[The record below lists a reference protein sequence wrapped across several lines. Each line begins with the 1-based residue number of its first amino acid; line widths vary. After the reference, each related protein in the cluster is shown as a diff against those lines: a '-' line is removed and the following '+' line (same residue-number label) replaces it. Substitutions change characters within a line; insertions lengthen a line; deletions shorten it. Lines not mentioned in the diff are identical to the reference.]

1 MGSAVQALKPFE
13 EAYAEADWSPVKS
26 IPAFDAAHR
35 RNAYNVQLSMEQE
48 ALRR

>member
-1 MGSAVQALKPFE
+1 MGTAVQALKPFE
-13 EAYAEADWSPVKS
+13 EAYAEADWSALKS

-35 RNAYNVQLSMEQE
+35 RNAYNIDLSREQE